1 MIKMKNRNL
10 GIQILRSL
18 LCFWI
23 LLNHCLNKN
32 NNKKLCTILFKYR
45 MHVPCFI
52 LIAFYFSNKIIIS
65 RNIINIKK
73 RLERLLIPYF
83 ILPIII
89 LIINNILY
97 NYTSFS
103 LFGRILNIKDL
114 FYQYLFGRKLI
125 PVFWF
130 QFYII
135 WSTLLFIIISF
146 LFGKKFSII
155 IIHIFFISYIIQYS
169 NFNYKYFSNFS
180 NQVKYSLGCFA
191 EMLPISATGCILSSQ
206 NTFSLIN
213 NKINAI
219 YFSIICLF
227 LIFFYDVFKFIK
239 SISFSGIS
247 LNVGSILLFII
258 FYLVPLNYI
267 KSITFKNIISTLT
280 NCTQGIYSLHIT
292 TMHILSKKIIIFKY
306 GSLKSCI
313 FLYIFCYLISYF
325 GYKLTKNNK
334 LIYLFI

>member
-1 MIKMKNRNL
+1 MKNRNL

-130 QFYII
+130 FIIYYYII
-135 WSTLLFIIISF
+135 PFW
-146 LFGKKFSII
+146 KKVFNYNY
-155 IIHIFFISYIIQYS
+155 SYIFHILYYS
-169 NFNYKYFSNFS
+169 
-180 NQVKYSLGCFA
+180 
-191 EMLPISATGCILSSQ
+191 I
-206 NTFSLIN
+206 
-213 NKINAI
+213 
-219 YFSIICLF
+219 
-227 LIFFYDVFKFIK
+227 FKFQ
-239 SISFSGIS
+239 
-247 LNVGSILLFII
+247 L
-258 FYLVPLNYI
+258 
-267 KSITFKNIISTLT
+267 
-280 NCTQGIYSLHIT
+280 
-292 TMHILSKKIIIFKY
+292 
-306 GSLKSCI
+306 
-313 FLYIFCYLISYF
+313 
-325 GYKLTKNNK
+325 
-334 LIYLFI
+334 

>member
-1 MIKMKNRNL
+1 MKNRNL

-23 LLNHCLNKN
+23 VLNHCLNKN
-32 NNKKLCTILFKYR
+32 KNKKLSSILFKYR

-52 LIAFYFSNKIIIS
+52 LTAFYFSNKIIIS

-83 ILPIII
+83 ILPIMI

-97 NYTSFS
+97 NYASFS

-114 FYQYLFGRKLI
+114 YYQYLFGRKFI

-146 LFGKKFSII
+146 VFRKKFSII
-155 IIHIFFISYIIQYS
+155 IIHIFFTSYVIQYS

-180 NQVKYSLGCFA
+180 PQVEYSLGCFV
-191 EMLPISATGCILSSQ
+191 EMLPISVTGCMLSSHEI
-206 NTFSLIN
+206 FSLIN
-213 NKINAI
+213 DKIKAI
-219 YFSIICLF
+219 YFSIMCLF

-258 FYLVPLNYI
+258 FYLIPFNYI
-267 KSITFKNIISTLT
+267 KSTTFKNIILILT
-280 NCTQGIYSLHIT
+280 NCTQGIYSLHMT
-292 TMHILSKKIIIFKY
+292 TMKFLSQIIIIFKY
-306 GSLKSCI
+306 GSFISCI

>member
-114 FYQYLFGRKLI
+114 FYQYL
-125 PVFWF
+125 
-130 QFYII
+130 
-135 WSTLLFIIISF
+135 
-146 LFGKKFSII
+146 
-155 IIHIFFISYIIQYS
+155 
-169 NFNYKYFSNFS
+169 
-180 NQVKYSLGCFA
+180 
-191 EMLPISATGCILSSQ
+191 
-206 NTFSLIN
+206 
-213 NKINAI
+213 
-219 YFSIICLF
+219 
-227 LIFFYDVFKFIK
+227 
-239 SISFSGIS
+239 
-247 LNVGSILLFII
+247 
-258 FYLVPLNYI
+258 YLEEN
-267 KSITFKNIISTLT
+267 
-280 NCTQGIYSLHIT
+280 
-292 TMHILSKKIIIFKY
+292 
-306 GSLKSCI
+306 
-313 FLYIFCYLISYF
+313 
-325 GYKLTKNNK
+325 
-334 LIYLFI
+334 